1 MFIPNATC
9 YVRRKA
15 KGYDKYGQSTY
26 SPKTAIRFALVR
38 YDTKTEDSTVRAD
51 SSATRGN
58 IKEFQASG
66 RILVP
71 KDVRLVW
78 GDILIIYGK
87 VYRVKELEP
96 RFNVLG
102 QLDHYEIDYE
112 KSEDLFNDEVN

>member
-9 YVRRKA
+9 YIRRK
-15 KGYDKYGQSTY
+15 GIGFDKYGQTKHGA
-26 SPKTAIRFALVR
+26 KTAIRFALVR

-58 IKEFQASG
+58 IKEFTASG

-71 KDVRLVW
+71 TSVKPTW
-78 GDILIIYGK
+78 GDLLIIYGK
-87 VYRVKELEP
+87 VYRVKTLEP

-102 QLDHYEIDYE
+102 ALDHYEIDYE
-112 KSEDLFNDEVN
+112 KAEDLFGDEVN